1 MLTNRTQAHP
11 PPRIVK
17 NLNFGKIFLER
28 HTLAF
33 QASTFVAE
41 IRNIKSMLVVNLTLN
56 NRTDKAFELEK
67 TSAKMNLSE
76 VFAER
81 NSSYLN
87 EFTLFVAH
95 FNSIPNFIHEVDID
109 CKKANNWFVENYASE
124 VKENYYN
131 RRYYNRSKKAELD
144 DIFYFLYEDLIVDF
158 DTNCSIVRFLYRK
171 TDLYKIEEII
181 AGIHKFK
188 KRKQKQKPEISLL
201 VNAMTGIE
209 TKSLQ
214 ITKPRL
220 SIEDN
225 YNKDFKEIH
234 RTILKRL
241 SRKNDKGLVLLHGKP
256 GTGKTSYIRYL
267 IASLKKDVIFLPP
280 NMASAITNPNLI
292 SILIDNPNS
301 IFVIEDAENIV
312 VDREQDGGSPVSA
325 LLNIS
330 DGLLA
335 DCLNVQIICSFNTDI
350 SKIDSALMRK
360 GRLIAK
366 YEFKELEIEKAQQL
380 SNKLGFDTKINKPMT
395 LTSIYN
401 QDEKD
406 FQQSRKNNP
415 IGFQAINNN
424 RLAEN

>member
-1 MLTNRTQAHP
+1 MQTN
-11 PPRIVK
+11 
-17 NLNFGKIFLER
+17 
-28 HTLAF
+28 
-33 QASTFVAE
+33 
-41 IRNIKSMLVVNLTLN
+41 NLTLSPIT
-56 NRTDKAFELEK
+56 NRPFELAK
-67 TSAKMNLSE
+67 TSAKMTISE

-81 NSSYLN
+81 KGSYLN

-109 CKKANNWFVENYASE
+109 CKKATNWFAENYKSE
-124 VKENYYN
+124 IKDFYYDK
-131 RRYYNRSKKAELD
+131 RYFNRSKKAEID
-144 DIFYFLYEDLIVDF
+144 DIFYFLYDDLIVDF
-158 DTNCSIVRFLYRK
+158 DTNCSTVRFLYRK
-171 TDLYKIEEII
+171 TELSKVEEIVN
-181 AGIHKFK
+181 AIHKFK

-201 VNAMTGIE
+201 VNSMNGIE

-214 ITKPRL
+214 ITKPKLR
-220 SIEDN
+220 IEDN
-225 YNKDFKEIH
+225 YNEDFKEIH

-280 NMASAITNPNLI
+280 NMASAITNPSLI

-301 IFVIEDAENIV
+301 VFVIEDAENIV
-312 VDREQDGGSPVSA
+312 VDREKDGSSPVSA

-380 SNKLGFDTKINKPMT
+380 SKKLGFDTNINSPMT

-406 FQQSRKNNP
+406 FQQSRKSNP

-424 RLAEN
+424 RLAENLTE